1 MRKNVKKKNESAN
14 SRNSGHAHPETQEE
28 SEVEAKVEA
37 EARVGREGDEIII
50 AKSQLNVL
58 LF

>member
-14 SRNSGHAHPETQEE
+14 SRNSGHAHPETREE

-37 EARVGREGDEIII
+37 EARVGREGDEI
-50 AKSQLNVL
+50 
-58 LF
+58 